1 MMTWAAIRVLWG
13 RDLVRFFRQRSRLTG
28 AFLQPIILWVVIASG
43 LSGTFS
49 FPGLDGLDYREYF
62 FPGVVIMMV
71 LFTAIFATMSMIE
84 DRHEGFLQAALAGP
98 GSRVSIAIGKILGG
112 ASIGLLQCAVFM
124 ALAPLAGFSLA
135 GVAWPALVA
144 ALVLS
149 ALGVTA
155 IGVVLAWWT
164 DSTAGYHALMS
175 ILLLPA
181 WFASGAMFPLPAVE
195 GFAGIL
201 LRLNPMVYM
210 VDATRSALYGGVMP
224 EAMSARMATPLV
236 TWCVLIGFVV
246 LASGLA
252 IGLCRRR
259 DA

>member
-43 LSGTFS
+43 LRGTFR
-49 FPGLDGLDYREYF
+49 FPGLEGLDYREYF

-71 LFTAIFATMSMIE
+71 LFTAIFATMSIIE

-98 GSRVSIAIGKILGG
+98 GSRTSIALGKILGG
-112 ASIGLLQCAVFM
+112 ASIGLVQCAVFM
-124 ALAPLAGFSLA
+124 AMAPLAGFSLA
-135 GVAWPALVA
+135 GVAWPALLA

-175 ILLLPA
+175 LILLPA
-181 WFASGAMFPLPAVE
+181 WFASGAMFPLPAGE
-195 GFAGIL
+195 GLAGMV

-210 VDATRSALYGGVMP
+210 VDATRSAMYGGVMP
-224 EAMSARMATPLV
+224 EAMSVRMAPETT
-236 TWCVLIGFVV
+236 TWWVLIGFVV
-246 LASGLA
+246 VATVLAVS
-252 IGLCRRR
+252 LCRRR